1 MDLTEDEKGLVACAI
16 RHPEGFP
23 VKAEYLA
30 DAHRLHERGWL
41 DRDLIADQ
49 GRLEALGRRLH
60 GVRARGP
67 GRRGE
72 GVDELIHRR
81 CSVPRCPTYARPG
94 SSMCDRHGREYERE
108 RSRRRRGGL
117 KRGPSADVTDKRD
130 ADESYRYPSRREGRQ
145 T

>member
-49 GRLEALGRRLH
+49 VAWKLSVGGYTALELG
-60 GVRARGP
+60 VP
-67 GRRGE
+67 
-72 GVDELIHRR
+72 VDE
-81 CSVPRCPTYARPG
+81 AKG
-94 SSMCDRHGREYERE
+94 S
-108 RSRRRRGGL
+108 
-117 KRGPSADVTDKRD
+117 TN
-130 ADESYRYPSRREGRQ
+130 
-145 T
+145 